1 MSVNRRNIMNSTIE
15 HQLNHRSIRE
25 FKDEPVSNE
34 LLGEFIE
41 VIRRTASSTGMQ
53 TSSVIRVVDKEKRS
67 QIAKVCNQDY
77 VARAPELFV
86 FIVDSYRNNRIAEET
101 TGEVYE
107 ASGDMDRFLQ
117 GWTDSVLA
125 AQNLTNA
132 IESEGLG
139 AVYLGS
145 VLNDTEEMIKILGLP
160 KFTFPVLAVAFGYP
174 NQEPQLKPRM
184 DMGLRLF
191 EDSYVIFE
199 DYAEEIE
206 AYDEEMQTYYDLRD
220 ANNRVDSFSAQVVSR
235 LKNANP
241 KRTGLL
247 KVAEEQ
253 GFKLK

>member
-1 MSVNRRNIMNSTIE
+1 MNSTIE
-15 HQLNHRSIRE
+15 HQLKHRSIRE
-25 FKDEPVSNE
+25 FKDEPVSSELLNE
-34 LLGEFIE
+34 LIE

-53 TSSVIRVVDKEKRS
+53 TSSVIRVVDGEKRA

-101 TGEVYE
+101 TGEEYE

-160 KFTFPVLAVAFGYP
+160 KFTFPVLAVAFGHP
-174 NQEPQLKPRM
+174 NQDPQLKPRM
-184 DMGLRLF
+184 DMSLRLF
-191 EDSYVIFE
+191 EDSYMIFE
-199 DYAEEIE
+199 DYVEEDE
-206 AYDEEMQTYYDLRD
+206 AYDEERQDYYDLRD
-220 ANNRVDSFSAQVVSR
+220 AKNRVDSFSAQVVSR

-241 KRTGLL
+241 KRTGLM
-247 KVAEEQ
+247 KVVEAQ